1 MTTTTPKTISTLE
14 PPMTQTKSR
23 ETLNTSRRWV
33 IKVGSAMVTASGR
46 GLDREAI
53 ADWCAQIAGLR
64 AQGRQVV
71 LVSSGAVAEGMVRL
85 GMAKR
90 PTHLHGLQAAAAVGQ
105 MGLIRAWETEFEK
118 HGLRAAQIL
127 LTHDDVSDRGR
138 YLNARGTLNT
148 LLELGVV
155 PVVNENDTVATD
167 EIRLGD
173 NDTLGALTVNLIEA
187 DLLVILTD
195 QQGLYDSDPRTNPD
209 AKLLSEADLSDP
221 NLGGMA
227 GETKGELGRGG
238 MRTKLTAAHWAA
250 RSGAATVIAYGRTP
264 DALLKIASGE
274 SIGTLLKPAQ
284 SVMASRKRWIAG
296 QLQVRGRL
304 TLDDGA
310 VKVLREQGRSL
321 LPVGVRQVSGE
332 FGRGDL
338 VLCLD
343 LNGREIARGLSNYD
357 SCEASRVAGA
367 PSSELQSRLGYPGEP
382 ELIHRDNLVLS
393 V

>member
-1 MTTTTPKTISTLE
+1 MPTLTTITTPIE
-14 PPMTQTKSR
+14 AMTQNKSR

-33 IKVGSAMVTASGR
+33 IKVGSAMVTARGR

-53 ADWCAQIAGLR
+53 ADWCAQIAALR

-71 LVSSGAVAEGMVRL
+71 LVSSGAVAEGMARL
-85 GMAKR
+85 GLAKR
-90 PTHLHGLQAAAAVGQ
+90 PTSLHGLQATAAVGQ
-105 MGLIRAWETEFEK
+105 MGLVRAYETEFEK
-118 HGLRAAQIL
+118 HGIRAAQIL
-127 LTHDDVSDRGR
+127 LTHEDVSDRGR

-227 GETKGELGRGG
+227 GDSKGELGRGG

-250 RSGAATVIAYGRTP
+250 RSGASTVIAYGREP

-274 SIGTLLKPAQ
+274 SIGTLLRPAQ

-321 LPVGVRQVSGE
+321 LPVGVRQVSGD
-332 FGRGDL
+332 FDRGDL

-343 LNGREIARGLSNYD
+343 AEGREIARGLSNYGAG
-357 SCEASRVAGA
+357 EAARIIGA
-367 PSSELQSRLGYPGEP
+367 PSAEIEVRLGYPGEP
-382 ELIHRDNLVLS
+382 ELIHRDNLVLMGS
-393 V
+393 